1 MTRSQHAPR
10 AVSPIR
16 PIVAMLTEPPGCH
29 RRRTMQ
35 AGLTSTFS
43 RTRHLP
49 LGVLTLLL
57 CGLPALAQFQATS
70 SSPFAGFA
78 GSWSGSGTVA
88 LSNGSTERLR
98 CQATY
103 VVASAGANL
112 RQSLRCASDS
122 YTFELRTDINAE
134 GGRVGGV
141 WAETTRNIQG
151 RISGRVSAGRIDAV
165 AEGPGFSAGIAMAPQ
180 GARQV
185 VSIRS
190 RGTELSQVSVTMARA
205 R

>member
-1 MTRSQHAPR
+1 
-10 AVSPIR
+10 
-16 PIVAMLTEPPGCH
+16 
-29 RRRTMQ
+29 MQ

-43 RTRHLP
+43 RTRHLA

-57 CGLPALAQFQATS
+57 CGLPAHAQIQATS

-88 LSNGSTERLR
+88 LSNGITERLR

-103 VVASAGANL
+103 VVASASANL
-112 RQSLRCASDS
+112 RQNLRCASDS
-122 YTFELRTDINAE
+122 YNFELRTDINAD
-134 GGRVGGV
+134 GGQVSGV
-141 WAETTRNIQG
+141 WAESTRNMQG

-180 GARQV
+180 GARQA

-190 RGTELSQVSVTMARA
+190 QGTELSQVSVTMTRA

>member
-1 MTRSQHAPR
+1 MP
-10 AVSPIR
+10 
-16 PIVAMLTEPPGCH
+16 
-29 RRRTMQ
+29 
-35 AGLTSTFS
+35 AGLANALSHA
-43 RTRHLP
+43 RHLP
-49 LGVLTLLL
+49 LGTLVFLL
-57 CGLPALAQFQATS
+57 GGGLAHAQTQATS
-70 SSPFAGFA
+70 ASPFAGFA

-88 LSNGSTERLR
+88 LSNGTTERLR

-103 VVASAGANL
+103 AVASAGTNL
-112 RQSLRCASDS
+112 RQNLRCASDS
-122 YTFELRTDINAE
+122 YNFELRTDINAE

-141 WAETTRNIQG
+141 WAETTRNMQG

-180 GARQV
+180 GARQA

-190 RGTELSQVSVTMARA
+190 QGTELSQVSVTMARA

>member
-1 MTRSQHAPR
+1 MH
-10 AVSPIR
+10 
-16 PIVAMLTEPPGCH
+16 
-29 RRRTMQ
+29 
-35 AGLTSTFS
+35 AGLMNTLS
-43 RTRHLP
+43 RARHFP
-49 LGVLTLLL
+49 LGVLMILL
-57 CGLPALAQFQATS
+57 CGSLAHAQSQATS
-70 SSPFAGFA
+70 SSPFGGFA

-88 LSNGSTERLR
+88 LSNGTTERLR
-98 CQATY
+98 CPATY
-103 VVASAGANL
+103 AVASVGTNL
-112 RQSLRCASDS
+112 RQNLRCASDN

-151 RISGRVSAGRIDAV
+151 TISGRVSAGRIDAV

-180 GARQV
+180 GARQA

-190 RGTELSQVSVTMARA
+190 QGTELSQVSVTMTRA

>member
-1 MTRSQHAPR
+1 MPT
-10 AVSPIR
+10 
-16 PIVAMLTEPPGCH
+16 
-29 RRRTMQ
+29 
-35 AGLTSTFS
+35 GLTTTLS
-43 RTRHLP
+43 RARHLP
-49 LGVLTLLL
+49 LGALIVLL
-57 CGLPALAQFQATS
+57 CGSSAHAQTQAS
-70 SSPFAGFA
+70 SSNPFAGFA

-88 LSNGSTERLR
+88 LSNGTTERLR

-103 VVASAGANL
+103 VVASASANL
-112 RQSLRCASDS
+112 RQNLRCASDS

-141 WAETTRNIQG
+141 WAETTRNMQG
-151 RISGRVSAGRIDAV
+151 TISGRVSAGRIDAV

-180 GARQV
+180 GARQA

-190 RGTELSQVSVTMARA
+190 QGTELSQVSVTMTRA

>member
-1 MTRSQHAPR
+1 MP
-10 AVSPIR
+10 
-16 PIVAMLTEPPGCH
+16 
-29 RRRTMQ
+29 
-35 AGLTSTFS
+35 AGLTNTFS
-43 RTRHLP
+43 HARHLP
-49 LGVLTLLL
+49 LGALLVLL
-57 CGLPALAQFQATS
+57 CGSPAHAQTQATS

-88 LSNGSTERLR
+88 LSNGTTERLR

-103 VVASAGANL
+103 AVASAGTNL
-112 RQSLRCASDS
+112 RQNLRCMSDS

-141 WAETTRNIQG
+141 WAETTRNMQG
-151 RISGRVSAGRIDAV
+151 TISGRVSAGRIDAV
-165 AEGPGFSAGIAMAPQ
+165 AAGPGFSAGIAMAPQ
-180 GARQV
+180 GARQA

-190 RGTELSQVSVTMARA
+190 QGTELSQVSVTMTRA

>member
-1 MTRSQHAPR
+1 M
-10 AVSPIR
+10 
-16 PIVAMLTEPPGCH
+16 
-29 RRRTMQ
+29 
-35 AGLTSTFS
+35 
-43 RTRHLP
+43 
-49 LGVLTLLL
+49 L
-57 CGLPALAQFQATS
+57 CGSSAHAQTQAS
-70 SSPFAGFA
+70 SSNPFAGFA

-88 LSNGSTERLR
+88 LSNGITERLR

-103 VVASAGANL
+103 VVASASANL
-112 RQSLRCASDS
+112 RQNLRCASDS

-141 WAETTRNIQG
+141 WAETTRNMQG
-151 RISGRVSAGRIDAV
+151 TISGRVSAGRIDAV

-180 GARQV
+180 GARQA

-190 RGTELSQVSVTMARA
+190 QGTELSQVSVTMTRA

>member
-1 MTRSQHAPR
+1 MD
-10 AVSPIR
+10 
-16 PIVAMLTEPPGCH
+16 
-29 RRRTMQ
+29 
-35 AGLTSTFS
+35 AGLTTTLSHA
-43 RTRHLP
+43 RHLP
-49 LGVLTLLL
+49 LGALMILL
-57 CGLPALAQFQATS
+57 CGSPAHAQTQASS

-88 LSNGSTERLR
+88 LSNGTTERLR

-103 VVASAGANL
+103 VVASASANL
-112 RQSLRCASDS
+112 RQNLRCTSDS
-122 YTFELRTDINAE
+122 YNFELRTDINAE
-134 GGRVGGV
+134 GGRVAGL
-141 WAETTRNIQG
+141 WAETTRNMQG

-180 GARQV
+180 GTRQA

-190 RGTELSQVSVTMARA
+190 HGTELSQVSVTMVRA

>member
-1 MTRSQHAPR
+1 
-10 AVSPIR
+10 
-16 PIVAMLTEPPGCH
+16 
-29 RRRTMQ
+29 MQ
-35 AGLTSTFS
+35 VGLTNTLSHA
-43 RTRHLP
+43 RHLP
-49 LGVLTLLL
+49 FGALMILL
-57 CGLPALAQFQATS
+57 CGPPAHAQIQATS

-88 LSNGSTERLR
+88 LSNGTTERLR

-103 VVASAGANL
+103 AVASTGTNL
-112 RQSLRCASDS
+112 RQNLRCASDS

-134 GGRVGGV
+134 GGGRVGGI
-141 WAETTRNIQG
+141 WAEATRNMQG
-151 RISGRVSAGRIDAV
+151 TISGRVSAGRIDAV

-180 GARQV
+180 GARQA

-190 RGTELSQVSVTMARA
+190 QGTELSQVSVTMTRA